1 MADLNT
7 MPAIDAPDDFYAELI
22 ALHEGLDKAES
33 DAVNARLILIL
44 MNHIA
49 DRDVLRQAMAAARS
63 PGTDTEER
71 P

>member
-7 MPAIDAPDDFYAELI
+7 APAIDAPDDLYAELL
-22 ALHEGLDKAES
+22 AMHEGLSREES

-49 DRDVLRQAMAAARS
+49 DRDVLRQAMAAACS
-63 PGTDTEER
+63 PGADKEG
-71 P
+71 

>member
-1 MADLNT
+1 MTGLNT
-7 MPAIDAPDDFYAELI
+7 APAIDAPDDLYAELL
-22 ALHEGLDKAES
+22 AMHEGLSRDES

-63 PGTDTEER
+63 PGADKEG
-71 P
+71 

>member
-7 MPAIDAPDDFYAELI
+7 APAIDAPDDFYAELI
-22 ALHEGLDKAES
+22 ALHEGLSKAES
-33 DAVNARLILIL
+33 DAVNARLILLL

-49 DRDVLRQAMAAARS
+49 DREVLRQAMAAARS
-63 PGTDTEER
+63 PGATKETT